1 MTLHGTSS
9 SRIGTSTELSEEKR
23 MSRSKENTNAI
34 SAKVLLIDDDEAI
47 AGLVSKYLQHHGHA
61 VEAIGDGA
69 KIDESLQNPCDV
81 ILLDVSLPG
90 EDGLSLLDHIVRV
103 RPEIAVVMLTAMT
116 TAETIVETMRRG
128 AFDYLT
134 KPLDM
139 QRLQIVVRNA
149 AEHTRLKLESD
160 GLRAAMIRGDGGP
173 DLICASQAMSEVISL
188 VERVAQTNVPV
199 LIHGES
205 GAGKDVVAH
214 RIHARSRNKDGPFL
228 TINCT
233 ALPADKL
240 EADLFGENGEPG
252 KLEQAIDGTLFLDEV
267 GEMDMELQTRL
278 LRGLTAQRRSPRIIA
293 ATTRHL
299 PSEVSR
305 GKFRA
310 DLFYRLNVFSI
321 TVPPLRDRRDDIPA
335 LVRFNVARYA
345 AREATP
351 PPRIS
356 DEALRAFKAYN
367 WPGNVRELANVV
379 DRAIIAAAGAEVR
392 IDDLPEAIREKAK
405 EQENERTE
413 TMELDADGNSSVRPL
428 KDLEREMMVAALR
441 ETRGNVSEAARR
453 LGIGR
458 ATFYRR
464 AQRHGLTREDGFPG

>member
-1 MTLHGTSS
+1 
-9 SRIGTSTELSEEKR
+9 
-23 MSRSKENTNAI
+23 MSRRKKPTRSI
-34 SAKVLLIDDDEAI
+34 SARVLMIDDDEAI
-47 AGLVSKYLQHHGHA
+47 CGLVSKYLQHHGHSIETMNDGSKLD
-61 VEAIGDGA
+61 EA
-69 KIDESLQNPCDV
+69 LQNPYDV

-116 TAETIVETMRRG
+116 AAETIVETMRRG

-149 AEHTRLKLESD
+149 AEHTRLRLESD

-188 VERVAQTNVPV
+188 VERVAQTHVPV
-199 LIHGES
+199 LVHGES

-214 RIHARSRNKDGPFL
+214 RIHARSRSKDGPFVS
-228 TINCT
+228 INCT
-233 ALPADKL
+233 ALPPDRL
-240 EADLFGENGEPG
+240 EEELFGDGETAG
-252 KLEQAIDGTLFLDEV
+252 KLEQAVEGTLFLDEV
-267 GEMDMELQTRL
+267 GEMDMELQTKL
-278 LRGLTAQRRSPRIIA
+278 LRALTEQKRNPRVIA

-321 TVPPLRDRRDDIPA
+321 TVPPLRDRRDDVPA

-345 AREATP
+345 AREACP
-351 PPRIS
+351 PPKIS
-356 DEALRAFKAYN
+356 DEALRALKAYD

-379 DRAIIAAAGAEVR
+379 DHAIISAAGAEIR
-392 IDDLPEAIREKAK
+392 LDDLPENIREKAK
-405 EQENERTE
+405 EKENEPRDPL
-413 TMELDADGNSSVRPL
+413 ELDADGSSNVRPL